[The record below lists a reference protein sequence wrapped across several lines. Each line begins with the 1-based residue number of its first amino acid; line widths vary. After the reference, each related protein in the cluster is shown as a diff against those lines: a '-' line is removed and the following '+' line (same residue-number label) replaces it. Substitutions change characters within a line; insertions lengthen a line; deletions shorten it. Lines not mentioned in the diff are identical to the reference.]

1 MSLIPLYLYV
11 DKPKAGRCKVLE
23 RGITM
28 QDLSLH
34 VLDIVENSLRAKS
47 SKVMIEIIEDV
58 AGNELKLKIND
69 NGRGMSKE
77 MTKRVLNPFTT
88 TRQTRRVGLGLSLLY
103 QNCLYAGGDLTVQ
116 SKKDIGTS
124 IEAVM
129 QYDHIDRLPIG
140 DMASTLTALIGANP
154 KLHLIYKH
162 IYKDSQFILDTE
174 EVKAALEEIP
184 INNPEIIQWL
194 RGYIRKQIENLYRE

>member
-1 MSLIPLYLYV
+1 
-11 DKPKAGRCKVLE
+11 
-23 RGITM
+23 M

-34 VLDIVENSLRAKS
+34 VLDIAENSVRAKA
-47 SKVMIEIIEDV
+47 SKVTIEIIEDIQKNQLRLNIKDDGV
-58 AGNELKLKIND
+58 
-69 NGRGMSKE
+69 GMSEK
-77 MTKRVLNPFTT
+77 MTQRVLDPFTT

-103 QNCLYAGGDLTVQ
+103 QNCLYAGGNLAVHSQ
-116 SKKDIGTS
+116 KGIGTS

-154 KLHLIYKH
+154 KLHLIYH
-162 IYKDSQFILDTE
+162 HSYKEKYFTLDTAE
-174 EVKAALEEIP
+174 IEAALEDVP

-194 RGYIRKQIENLYRE
+194 RSYIRKQIDELHND